1 MVQGYFPLQYSLT
14 KPIDAISSLSTK
26 ELPVVERL
34 PDNPKIQGSN
44 PAAASSGRDKMAMKR
59 TNGFEN

>member
-1 MVQGYFPLQYSLT
+1 MVQGYFPLQYSLK
-14 KPIDAISSLSTK
+14 KPIDAISSLSTN

-44 PAAASSGRDKMAMKR
+44 PAASSGRDKMAMKQ